1 MIRQYL
7 DALIR
12 SMDEK
17 KEVLEALSKSTE
29 QQKAAMEAETPDWPA
44 FDKMLDEKGELIDKL
59 NKLDDGFNAV
69 FERIKQEL
77 LENKEM
83 YISSSYI

>member
-17 KEVLEALSKSTE
+17 KEVLEALIKSTA
-29 QQKAAMEAETPDWPA
+29 QQKAAMEAEKYLA
-44 FDKMLDEKGELIDKL
+44 
-59 NKLDDGFNAV
+59 
-69 FERIKQEL
+69 Q
-77 LENKEM
+77 
-83 YISSSYI
+83 